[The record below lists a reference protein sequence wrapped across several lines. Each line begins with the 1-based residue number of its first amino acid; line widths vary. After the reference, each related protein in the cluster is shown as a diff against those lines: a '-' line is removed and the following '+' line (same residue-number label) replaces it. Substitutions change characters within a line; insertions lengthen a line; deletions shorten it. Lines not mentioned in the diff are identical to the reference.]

1 MLLGI
6 EFVKDRKFKEPANTE
21 TQKIFDYCMDKGL
34 IFQVRGVRDLKNV
47 VRLVPPMTT
56 PKEQVD
62 SAMSIMYDAIKAVVK
77 GKPRRKAISGK
88 SGAGKTSA
96 RKAGGRK

>member
-1 MLLGI
+1 
-6 EFVKDRKFKEPANTE
+6 
-21 TQKIFDYCMDKGL
+21 
-34 IFQVRGVRDLKNV
+34 VRGVRDLKNV

-56 PKEQVD
+56 PKEQID
-62 SAMSIMYDAIKAVVK
+62 SAMSIIYDAIKSVVK

-88 SGAGKTSA
+88 TGA